1 MFRSVTV
8 VGRGRAGSAIADR
21 LAERGVQLVDDGE
34 LRLLC
39 VPDGAI
45 SEVAAVIEPGP
56 WVAHVSGATP
66 LNALAPHTRR
76 FSVHPLQTFR
86 VGGGG
91 DQLDGAF
98 GAVTAESDEAHARAL
113 WLAEM
118 LGLMPF
124 DLADEARAVYH
135 AGAAIASNYLV
146 TLFRS
151 ASALVAE
158 AGAPAEAL
166 IPLLK
171 RTIANGFDLTGP
183 IARGDLATVA
193 RHEEAIAQSSHPEL
207 GEMYRVLAELTK
219 RQQAAL

>member
-1 MFRSVTV
+1 MLFRS
-8 VGRGRAGSAIADR
+8 RGRAGSAIADR
-21 LAERGVQLVDDGE
+21 LAERGVAVVDDGE

-45 SEVAAVIEPGP
+45 SEVAAAIEPGR
-56 WVAHVSGATP
+56 WVAHVSGATS
-66 LNALAPHTRR
+66 LAALAPHTLR

-91 DQLDGAF
+91 EQLDGAF
-98 GAVTAESDEAHARAL
+98 GAVTAESEDALARAL
-113 WLAEM
+113 WLAET
-118 LGLMPF
+118 LGLRPF
-124 DLADEARAVYH
+124 ELADEARPLYH

-151 ASALVAE
+151 AAALVTE

-166 IPLLK
+166 VPLLE

-183 IARGDLATVA
+183 IARGDMATVT
-193 RHEEAIAQSSHPEL
+193 RHEEAIEHSEHPEL
-207 GEMYRVLAELTK
+207 GEMYRVLALLTK
-219 RQQAAL
+219 EQQAAR